1 MQFLLWTLYIL
12 SIVIGCFVFIGI
24 FIVFAVFI
32 QVSYS
37 NTREIDKNKL
47 VWPIQYCLLKSFA
60 GDICCFFP
68 SKIEN
73 PNNQEKKATAAGSY
87 RQNIT

>member
-37 NTREIDKNKL
+37 NTREIDKTNLYGPYSIVYLRALPAIFVVFFLRKL
-47 VWPIQYCLLKSFA
+47 RIQIIRKRRRLPLEVIDK
-60 GDICCFFP
+60 
-68 SKIEN
+68 
-73 PNNQEKKATAAGSY
+73 T
-87 RQNIT
+87 